1 MLNSQLIH
9 PEILHAL
16 GQSGHFS
23 QILIADGNFPIAGNV
38 GPNAKT
44 VFLNLQP
51 GLVDS
56 VTVLKALMTATPFQ
70 AATVM
75 QPPEDYQPEIH
86 QDFKNLLGD
95 DVQWNE
101 MERWSFYDKI
111 KSPATTLMIAT
122 GEQRRFA
129 NLLLEVGVVKLAS
142 ENF

>member
-1 MLNSQLIH
+1 MLKSELIH
-9 PEILHAL
+9 PEILAAL
-16 GQSGHFS
+16 GKSGHFS
-23 QILIADGNFPIAGNV
+23 QILIADGNFPMAGNV
-38 GPNAKT
+38 GPNAAQ
-44 VFLNLQP
+44 VYLNLQP

-56 VTVLKALMTATPFQ
+56 ATVLKALMSATPFQ

-75 QPPEDYQPEIH
+75 EPPADYQPEIH
-86 QDFKNLLGD
+86 TEFKSILGPE
-95 DVQWNE
+95 VAWNE